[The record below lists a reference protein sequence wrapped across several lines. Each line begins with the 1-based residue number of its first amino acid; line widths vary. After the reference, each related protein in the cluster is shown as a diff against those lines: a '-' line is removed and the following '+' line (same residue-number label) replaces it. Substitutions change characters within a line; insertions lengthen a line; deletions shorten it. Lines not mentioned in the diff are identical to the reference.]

1 MPLLDETG
9 YVPTEKYA
17 RNEELLE
24 HARMIGRRYDLYSKV
39 VFQTEIKKVVW
50 DSETSEW
57 TAHSDRGDSF
67 KARFFISAAGPL
79 HRPKLPGIP
88 GVDKFQGHA
97 FHSSRWDYDYTG
109 GNSTGNLHKLADKRV
124 GIIGTGATSVQIVP
138 HLANHAKQ
146 LYVFQRTPSS
156 IDVRG
161 NKMTDPDWVKSL
173 GDHWQKRRM
182 DNFNIIVNGGHQDE
196 DLVADG
202 WTDIIRKLLA
212 RRPVDPN
219 NPNSAEELA
228 QERQLYD
235 YEKME
240 QVRSRVDSIVKDP
253 KTAAQLKPYYNQ
265 FCKRPCFHDEYLQSF
280 NQANVQLVDT
290 DGKGVEAITEKGVI
304 ANGQEY
310 EIDCLIYA
318 TGFDLA
324 TDWTERSGFEVVGQD
339 GLLISDKWR
348 DGASTLH
355 GWTTRGFPNFFMVQI
370 LQAALTPN
378 FMHVTADQ
386 AVHFAYV
393 IGEAKKR
400 NIKTLQPTQE
410 AEDAWV
416 ETIIAFTKLRES
428 FFKECT
434 PGYYNNEGIPNPKLS
449 RNSSYGGGPLKFLQ
463 IMEEWRAKGDLDG
476 LETELFALDGL
487 VSNPHDSKSG

>member
-24 HARMIGRRYDLYSKV
+24 HARMIGRRYSLYPKTI
-39 VFQTEIKKVVW
+39 FQTEIKNVVW
-50 DSETSEW
+50 DSEISEW
-57 TAHSDRGDSF
+57 VAHSDRGDIF
-67 KARFFISAAGPL
+67 RARFFLSAAGPL
-79 HRPKLPGIP
+79 HRPKLPGIR
-88 GVDKFQGHA
+88 GIESFQGHS

-109 GNSTGNLHKLADKRV
+109 GNSTGHLHKLADKRV

-138 HLANHAKQ
+138 HLADHAKQ

-161 NKMTDPDWVKSL
+161 NRMTDPEWVKSL

-182 DNFNIIVNGGHQDE
+182 DNFNIIVNGGHQDV

-202 WTDIIRKLLA
+202 WTDIIRKLA
-212 RRPVDPN
+212 INRPTDPE
-219 NPNSAEELA
+219 NPLSAEELA
-228 QERQLYD
+228 KQRQLYD

-240 QVRSRVDSIVKDP
+240 QIRSRVDSIVADP
-253 KTAAQLKPYYNQ
+253 QTAAKLKPYYNQ

-280 NQANVQLVDT
+280 NNSNVQLVDT
-290 DGKGVEAITEKGVI
+290 DGKGIEGISEKGVI
-304 ANGQEY
+304 ANGVDY
-310 EIDCLIYA
+310 ELDCLIYA

-324 TDWTERSGFEVVGQD
+324 TDWTQRSGFEVTGKD
-339 GLLISDKWR
+339 GVLLSEKWK

-355 GWTTRGFPNFFMVQI
+355 GWTTHGFPNFFMVQI

-386 AVHFAYV
+386 AMHFAYV
-393 IGEAKKR
+393 ISEAKKR

-410 AEDAWV
+410 AEDKWV
-416 ETIIAFTKLRES
+416 ETIVGLTKLRES
-428 FFKECT
+428 FQKECT
-434 PGYYNNEGIPNPKLS
+434 PGYYNNEGIPSLKLS
-449 RNSSYGGGPLKFLQ
+449 RNASYGGGPLKFLQ
-463 IMEEWRAKGDLDG
+463 IMEDWRVKGDLDG
-476 LETELFALDGL
+476 LEIEHFEND
-487 VSNPHDSKSG
+487 NPL

>member
-17 RNEELLE
+17 RNVELLE
-24 HARMIGRRYDLYSKV
+24 HARMIGRRYGLYPRTL
-39 VFQTEIKKVVW
+39 FQTEIKNVAW
-50 DSETSEW
+50 DSENSEW
-57 TAHSDRGDSF
+57 VSHSDRGDIF
-67 KARFFISAAGPL
+67 RARFFISAAGPL
-79 HRPKLPGIP
+79 HRPKLPGIA
-88 GVDKFQGHA
+88 GIENFRGHS

-109 GNSTGNLHKLADKRV
+109 GNSTGNLHKLAGKRV

-138 HLANHAKQ
+138 HLADHAQQ

-161 NKMTDPDWVKSL
+161 NKMTDPEWVKTL

-182 DNFNIIVNGGHQDE
+182 DNFNIIVNGGHQVV

-202 WTDIIRKLLA
+202 WTDIIRKLLV
-212 RRPVDPN
+212 RRPIDPCH
-219 NPNSAEELA
+219 PESAEELA
-228 QERQLYD
+228 EKRQLCD

-240 QVRSRVDSIVKDP
+240 QIRARVDSIVKNP
-253 KTAAQLKPYYNQ
+253 ETAAKLKPYYNQ

-280 NQANVQLVDT
+280 NSPTVQLIDT
-290 DGKGVEAITEKGVI
+290 DGKGIQSISEKGVI
-304 ANGQEY
+304 ANGIEY

-318 TGFDLA
+318 TGFELA
-324 TDWTERSGFEVVGQD
+324 TDWTQRSGFEVTGKD
-339 GLLISDKWR
+339 GLLLSKKWE

-393 IGEAKKR
+393 ISEARKR

-410 AEDAWV
+410 AEDKWV
-416 ETIIAFTKLRES
+416 QTIVEFSKIREN
-428 FFKECT
+428 FQKECT
-434 PGYYNNEGIPNPKLS
+434 PGYYNNEGIPSLKLS

-463 IMEEWRAKGDLDG
+463 IMEEWRLKGDLDG
-476 LETELFALDGL
+476 LETEQFEQ
-487 VSNPHDSKSG
+487 

>member
-24 HARMIGRRYDLYSKV
+24 HARMIGRRYQLYPKTI
-39 VFQTEIKKVVW
+39 FQTEIKKAEW
-50 DSETSEW
+50 NSETSDW
-57 TAHSDRGDSF
+57 NVHSDRGDTF
-67 KARFFISAAGPL
+67 RARFFISAAGPL

-88 GVDKFQGHA
+88 GVEKYQGHA

-146 LYVFQRTPSS
+146 VYVFQRTPSS

-161 NKMTDPDWVKSL
+161 NRMTDPDWVKSL
-173 GDHWQKRRM
+173 GDHWQKKRM
-182 DNFNIIVNGGHQDE
+182 DNFNIIVNGGQQDE

-202 WTDIIRKLLA
+202 WTDIIRKLLV
-212 RRPVDPN
+212 RKPIDPN
-219 NPNSAEELA
+219 NPNSAQELA
-228 QERQLYD
+228 QQRQLYD

-240 QVRSRVDSIVKDP
+240 QIRARVDSIVTNP
-253 KTAAQLKPYYNQ
+253 ETAAKLKPYYNQ

-280 NQANVQLVDT
+280 NQPNVQLVDT
-290 DGKGVEAITEKGVI
+290 DGKGVENITETAVI

-318 TGFDLA
+318 TGFELA
-324 TDWTERSGFEVVGQD
+324 TDWTQRSGFEVAGKD
-339 GLLISDKWR
+339 GLLLSQKWK

-393 IGEAKKR
+393 ISEAKKR

-410 AEDAWV
+410 AEDNWV
-416 ETIIAFTKLRES
+416 KTIVEFAALRES
-428 FFKECT
+428 FAKECT
-434 PGYYNNEGIPNPKLS
+434 PGYYNNEGIIDPKLS

-463 IMEEWRAKGDLDG
+463 IMEEWRAQGDLDG
-476 LETELFALDGL
+476 LETAFFE
-487 VSNPHDSKSG
+487 SNGSR